1 MISKEY
7 SVYMIHLSKDVL
19 VKDTP
24 EAGQFTAKN
33 FLKANPNYD
42 LKSKIKPC
50 VYIGYTSINPEERY
64 IQHKNRI
71 PKKKLSKTGKPVR
84 NWNPFAAEFFDRPER
99 KKLPFKKKHKTV
111 FAAKKHEQNLA
122 NFYRKKG
129 YAVWGGQKE

>member
-84 NWNPFAAEFFDRPER
+84 NWNPY
-99 KKLPFKKKHKTV
+99 
-111 FAAKKHEQNLA
+111 AKKHEQNLA